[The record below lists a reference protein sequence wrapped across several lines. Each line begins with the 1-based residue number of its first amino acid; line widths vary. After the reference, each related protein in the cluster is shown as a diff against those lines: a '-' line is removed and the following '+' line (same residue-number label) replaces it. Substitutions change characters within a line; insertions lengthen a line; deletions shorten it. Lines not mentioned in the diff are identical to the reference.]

1 VPASDPKAT
10 ADALI
15 FMLRDAPL
23 RARMADAMRRRV
35 ESYYSKPRIDRL
47 YSELYASLFETRA

>member
-1 VPASDPKAT
+1 
-10 ADALI
+10 
-15 FMLRDAPL
+15 MLRDAPL